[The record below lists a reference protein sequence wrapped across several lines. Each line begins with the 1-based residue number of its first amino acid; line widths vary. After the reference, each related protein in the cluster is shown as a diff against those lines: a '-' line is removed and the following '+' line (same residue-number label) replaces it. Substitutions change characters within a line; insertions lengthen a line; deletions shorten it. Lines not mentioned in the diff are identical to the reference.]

1 MLTVTTSKGTVNRRY
16 TYEQPIAVYF
26 VFPEFGLAV
35 GLRPG
40 DQLLFNPFYYHSVST
55 KNFGIYN
62 NPVFVA
68 SFYLKTSIVGGQNDN
83 DKEIEPE
90 LYQN

>member
-40 DQLLFNPFYYHSVST
+40 DQLLFNPF
-55 KNFGIYN
+55 I
-62 NPVFVA
+62 
-68 SFYLKTSIVGGQNDN
+68 I
-83 DKEIEPE
+83 IR
-90 LYQN
+90 